1 LIDSYSFS
9 FALIEEVNV
18 SLQTHEKTKL
28 PRTKNE
34 NPLTRGKETGKTG
47 EKPIY
52 LEGDRERPEETGR
65 GASGKF
71 R

>member
-1 LIDSYSFS
+1 
-9 FALIEEVNV
+9 
-18 SLQTHEKTKL
+18 L

-34 NPLTRGKETGKTG
+34 NPLKRGKEAGKTG

-52 LEGDRERPEETGR
+52 LKRDRERLEETGR
-65 GASGKF
+65 GTSGKS

>member
-1 LIDSYSFS
+1 
-9 FALIEEVNV
+9 
-18 SLQTHEKTKL
+18 L

-65 GASGKF
+65 GASGKS
-71 R
+71 RQSIRVLTLLETHVVCNHR